1 MRSMQAGWLL
11 RLHGEAL
18 TDFARNNCPYMA
30 AGIAYWTLFSLFP
43 LALAG
48 VSVVGFVYASP
59 EAQARAVEAVI
70 DLVPVSAEY
79 IEGLVQEVART
90 RGALGA
96 VAVVGLLLAGG
107 AVFSAVRK
115 GVNHAWHIGHP
126 QYFVFERAID
136 LLMLLGLALL
146 ALLMVVLSTDFLGF
160 GTLASLPQRVAGG
173 FVGQAIVEVVAFA
186 VWFGMLLLL
195 YRFVPNTAVQLSD
208 VWVGALAGALL
219 FQGVRIGFGAF
230 IAVSSG
236 YTLLYGSLSAVM
248 AVLTWAYLS
257 SLSIMW
263 GAQLCYTYSRTRG
276 SHAGD
281 VGPPVPSALPRRRER
296 GAKGFRG
303 AIATVVS
310 WLLPPKKGAR

>member
-1 MRSMQAGWLL
+1 MRNVQAGWLL
-11 RLHGEAL
+11 RLHGDAL
-18 TDFARNNCPYMA
+18 TDFARNNCPYIA

-48 VSVVGFVYASP
+48 FSVLGFVYSSP
-59 EAQARAVEAVI
+59 EAQQRAVEAVI
-70 DLVPVSAEY
+70 DLIPVSADY
-79 IEGLVQEVART
+79 IEGLVQEVARA

-115 GVNHAWHIGHP
+115 GVNHCWHIGHP

-146 ALLMVVLSTDFLGF
+146 ALVMVVLSTDFLGL
-160 GTLASLPQRVAGG
+160 GTLASVPERVAGG
-173 FVGQAIVEVVAFA
+173 LAGEAVVELATFA
-186 VWFGMLLLL
+186 VTFGMLLLL
-195 YRFVPNTAVQLSD
+195 YRFVPNTTVQFSD
-208 VWVGALAGALL
+208 VGVGALAGALL

-230 IAVSSG
+230 LEVSTG

-248 AVLTWAYLS
+248 AMLTWAYLS
-257 SLSIMW
+257 SLSILW

-276 SHAGD
+276 SHVGD
-281 VGPPVPSALPRRRER
+281 VGPPVPNALPRRRE
-296 GAKGFRG
+296 GGPAGFRG
-303 AIATVVS
+303 VIATVVS
-310 WLLPPKKGAR
+310 WLLPPKRSG

>member
-1 MRSMQAGWLL
+1 MRNVQAGWLL
-11 RLHGEAL
+11 RLHGDAL
-18 TDFARNNCPYMA
+18 TDFARNNCPYIA

-48 VSVVGFVYASP
+48 FSVLGFVYSSP
-59 EAQARAVEAVI
+59 EAQQRAVEAVI
-70 DLVPVSAEY
+70 DLIPVSADY
-79 IEGLVQEVART
+79 IEGLVQEVARA

-115 GVNHAWHIGHP
+115 GVNHCWHIGHP

-146 ALLMVVLSTDFLGF
+146 ALVMVVLSTDFLGL
-160 GTLASLPQRVAGG
+160 GTLASVPERVAGG
-173 FVGQAIVEVVAFA
+173 LAGEAVVELATFA
-186 VWFGMLLLL
+186 VTFGMLLLL
-195 YRFVPNTAVQLSD
+195 YRFVPNTTVQFSD

-230 IAVSSG
+230 LEVSTG

-248 AVLTWAYLS
+248 AMLTWAYLS
-257 SLSIMW
+257 SLSILW

-276 SHAGD
+276 SHVGD
-281 VGPPVPSALPRRRER
+281 VGPPVPNALPRRRE
-296 GAKGFRG
+296 GGPAGFRG
-303 AIATVVS
+303 VIATVVS
-310 WLLPPKKGAR
+310 WLLPPKRSG